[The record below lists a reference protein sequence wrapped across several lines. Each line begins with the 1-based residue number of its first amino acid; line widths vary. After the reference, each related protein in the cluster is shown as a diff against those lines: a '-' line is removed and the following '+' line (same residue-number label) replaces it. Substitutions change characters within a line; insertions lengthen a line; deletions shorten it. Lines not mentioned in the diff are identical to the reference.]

1 MSLQAFMK
9 PETKPELKPELKP
22 QTFEWIDTNERLQE
36 LCEQWSSEKAIALD
50 TEFIRT
56 DTFYPIMGLLQI
68 ADTRGIYLVDPLAI
82 DNKEPLQE
90 LWKNTN
96 VVKIIHSCSE
106 DLEVFNRY
114 LEVLPTP
121 LFDTQVAAAFVGIG
135 SSMGYSNLVELL
147 FGDLIPKDET
157 RSDWLQR
164 PLSDAQLNYA
174 ALDVVHLLPIYHEL
188 TQRLSGRQRLQWV
201 ELECAALIA
210 KASFNDSVAQH
221 YLRIKS
227 AWKLQPKQLAVL
239 KALCSWR
246 EGETRIID
254 IPRNR
259 LIKDSALFDIAQ
271 RLPKTK
277 DQLIELNDVHHRFYS
292 SYGEHCLQ
300 LINDVLA
307 DDSNYPDRLAAPLNA
322 EQRKLFKQLKAHV
335 VEIAEHISLPAE
347 YLIRK
352 KDLEEVVRYPQQTLL
367 YTPKVLK
374 GWREGVITKSLLSIL
389 SHTMNEKDKT

>member
-1 MSLQAFMK
+1 MSLQALM
-9 PETKPELKPELKP
+9 KPELKS
-22 QTFEWIDTNERLQE
+22 QTFEWVDTNERLKQ
-36 LCEQWSSEKAIALD
+36 LCAQWSSEKALALD

-68 ADTRGIYLVDPLAI
+68 ADTQGIYLLDPLAI
-82 DNKEPLQE
+82 NNKEPLQD
-90 LWKNTN
+90 LWKNTA

-188 TQRLSGRQRLQWV
+188 TQRLSDQQRLQWV
-201 ELECAALIA
+201 ELECAALIT
-210 KASFNDSVAQH
+210 KASTSNSVTHH

-246 EGETRIID
+246 ESETRVID

-277 DQLIELNDVHHRFYS
+277 DQLIELNDVNQRFFS

-300 LINDVLA
+300 LIDDVLA
-307 DDSNYPDRLAAPLNA
+307 DDDNYPDRLVAPLNA
-322 EQRKLFKQLKAHV
+322 EQRKLFKQLKTHV
-335 VEIAEHISLPAE
+335 VDVAEKISMPAE
-347 YLIRK
+347 YLVRK
-352 KDLEEVVRYPQQTLL
+352 KELEEIVRYPQQALL
-367 YTPKVLK
+367 FTPKALK
-374 GWREGVITKSLLSIL
+374 GWREAVITKSLLSIL
-389 SHTMNEKDKT
+389 SETINDTDKI

>member
-1 MSLQAFMK
+1 MK
-9 PETKPELKPELKP
+9 SELKPELKS
-22 QTFEWIDTNERLQE
+22 QMFEWIDTNERLEQ
-36 LCEQWSSEKAIALD
+36 LCARWSNEKAIALD

-68 ADTRGIYLVDPLAI
+68 ADTQGIYLIDPLAI
-82 DNKEPLQE
+82 DNKQPLQE
-90 LWKNTN
+90 LWSNTC

-164 PLSDAQLNYA
+164 PLSSAQLNYA

-188 TQRLSGRQRLQWV
+188 TQRLTEQERLQWV
-201 ELECAALIA
+201 ELECAALIT
-210 KASFNDSVAQH
+210 KASTNNSITRH

-239 KALCSWR
+239 KVLCSWR
-246 EGETRIID
+246 EAETRKID

-271 RLPKTK
+271 RLPKNK
-277 DQLIELNDVHHRFYS
+277 DQLIELNDVHQRFTN
-292 SYGEHCLQ
+292 SYGDHCLQ
-300 LINDVLA
+300 LIHTVLA
-307 DDSNYPDRLAAPLNA
+307 DNDNYPDRLDAPLNA
-322 EQRKLFKQLKAHV
+322 QQRKLFKQLKSHV
-335 VEIAEHISLPAE
+335 VEVSDKISLPAE

-352 KDLEEVVRYPQQTLL
+352 NELEEIVRYPQQTLL
-367 YTPKVLK
+367 FTPKALV
-374 GWREGVITKSLLSIL
+374 GWRESVITKSLLSIL
-389 SHTMNEKDKT
+389 SDRMNAEDKA

>member
-1 MSLQAFMK
+1 MSLQSSMK
-9 PETKPELKPELKP
+9 SEIKSDLKPELKP
-22 QTFEWIDTNERLQE
+22 QAFEWVNTNERLQA
-36 LCEQWSSEKAIALD
+36 LCEQWSGQKAIALD

-68 ADTRGIYLVDPLAI
+68 ADTQGIYLVDPLAI
-82 DNKEPLQE
+82 ENKKPLQE
-90 LWKNTN
+90 LWQNTN

-121 LFDTQVAAAFVGIG
+121 LFDTQIAAAFVGIG
-135 SSMGYSNLVELL
+135 SSIGYSNLVELL

-174 ALDVVHLLPIYHEL
+174 ALDVVHLTPIYHEL
-188 TQRLSGRQRLQWV
+188 IERLNSQQRLEWV
-201 ELECAALIA
+201 QLECEALIT
-210 KASFNDSVAQH
+210 KAGSNDSVAQH

-239 KALCSWR
+239 KVLSSWR
-246 EGETRIID
+246 ERETRIVD

-277 DQLIELNDVHHRFYS
+277 EQLVELNDVHHRFS
-292 SYGEHCLQ
+292 NNYGDHCLQ
-300 LINDVLA
+300 LISEVLA
-307 DDSNYPDRLAAPLNA
+307 DENDYPERLSAPLNA

-335 VEIAEHISLPAE
+335 VEAAEKISLPAE
-347 YLIRK
+347 FLIRK
-352 KDLEEVVRYPQQTLL
+352 KELEEIVRHPQQTLL
-367 YTPKVLK
+367 STPKALS
-374 GWREGVITKSLLSIL
+374 GWREDVIAKSLLLVL
-389 SHTMNEKDKT
+389 SETINKKENV

>member
-1 MSLQAFMK
+1 M
-9 PETKPELKPELKP
+9 KPELKS
-22 QTFEWIDTNERLQE
+22 QTFEWVDTNERLKQ
-36 LCEQWSSEKAIALD
+36 LCAQWSSEKALALD

-68 ADTRGIYLVDPLAI
+68 ADTQGIYLLDPLAI
-82 DNKEPLQE
+82 NNKEPLQE
-90 LWKNTN
+90 LWKNTA

-188 TQRLSGRQRLQWV
+188 TQRLSDQQRLQWV
-201 ELECAALIA
+201 ELECAALIT
-210 KASFNDSVAQH
+210 KASTSNSVTHH

-246 EGETRIID
+246 ESETRVID

-277 DQLIELNDVHHRFYS
+277 DQLIELNDVNQRFFS

-300 LINDVLA
+300 LIDDVLA
-307 DDSNYPDRLAAPLNA
+307 DDDNYPDRLVAPLNA
-322 EQRKLFKQLKAHV
+322 EQRKLFKQLKTHV
-335 VEIAEHISLPAE
+335 VDIAEKISMPAE
-347 YLIRK
+347 YLVRK
-352 KDLEEVVRYPQQTLL
+352 KELEEIVRYPQQALL
-367 YTPKVLK
+367 FTPKALK
-374 GWREGVITKSLLSIL
+374 GWREAVITKSLLSIL
-389 SHTMNEKDKT
+389 SETINDTDKI

>member
-1 MSLQAFMK
+1 MSLQALM
-9 PETKPELKPELKP
+9 KPELKS
-22 QTFEWIDTNERLQE
+22 QTFEWVDTNERLKQ
-36 LCEQWSSEKAIALD
+36 LCAQWSSEKALALD

-68 ADTRGIYLVDPLAI
+68 ADTQGIYLLDPLAI
-82 DNKEPLQE
+82 NNKEPLQE
-90 LWKNTN
+90 LWKNTA

-188 TQRLSGRQRLQWV
+188 TQRLSDQQRLQWV
-201 ELECAALIA
+201 ELECAALIT
-210 KASFNDSVAQH
+210 KASTSNSVTHH

-246 EGETRIID
+246 ESETRVID

-277 DQLIELNDVHHRFYS
+277 DQLIELNDVNQRFFS

-300 LINDVLA
+300 LIDDVLA
-307 DDSNYPDRLAAPLNA
+307 DDDNYPDRLVAPLNA
-322 EQRKLFKQLKAHV
+322 EQRKLFKQLKTHV
-335 VEIAEHISLPAE
+335 VDVAEKISMPAE
-347 YLIRK
+347 YLVRK
-352 KDLEEVVRYPQQTLL
+352 KELEEIVRYPQQALL
-367 YTPKVLK
+367 FTPKALK
-374 GWREGVITKSLLSIL
+374 GWREAVITKSLLSIL
-389 SHTMNEKDKT
+389 SETINDTDKI

>member
-1 MSLQAFMK
+1 MSVELSKASS
-9 PETKPELKPELKP
+9 KPELKAPLKP
-22 QTFEWIDTNERLQE
+22 QVFEWVDTNERLTE
-36 LCEQWSSEKAIALD
+36 LCEQWATQKAIALD

-56 DTFYPIMGLLQI
+56 DTFYPIMGLIQI
-68 ADTRGIYLVDPLAI
+68 ADDQGFYLVDPLAI
-82 DNKEPLQE
+82 DNKKPLQG
-90 LWKNTN
+90 LWKNTD

-121 LFDTQVAAAFVGIG
+121 LFDTQIAAAFVGMG
-135 SSMGYSNLVELL
+135 SSMGYSTLVELL
-147 FGDLIPKDET
+147 FGDFIPKDET

-164 PLSDAQLNYA
+164 PLSEAQLNYA

-188 TQRLSGRQRLQWV
+188 IARLNHQQRLDWV
-201 ELECAALIA
+201 VLECEALIA
-210 KASFNDSVAQH
+210 KANSTDSISQH

-239 KALCSWR
+239 KSLSSWR
-246 EGETRIID
+246 ETEARVID

-277 DQLIELNDVHHRFYS
+277 EHLLELNDVHHRFMN

-300 LINDVLA
+300 LIQDVLA
-307 DDSNYPDRLAAPLNA
+307 DENNYPDRLASPLNA
-322 EQRKLFKQLKAHV
+322 EQRKLFKRLKSHV
-335 VEIAEHISLPAE
+335 VEIAEKMALPTE
-347 YLIRK
+347 FLIRK
-352 KDLEEVVRYPQQTLL
+352 KDLEEIVRYPQQ
-367 YTPKVLK
+367 
-374 GWREGVITKSLLSIL
+374 SLLSTPKALCGWRQAIIAESL
-389 SHTMNEKDKT
+389 LDVLQETISNDQSV

>member
-1 MSLQAFMK
+1 M
-9 PETKPELKPELKP
+9 
-22 QTFEWIDTNERLQE
+22 
-36 LCEQWSSEKAIALD
+36 
-50 TEFIRT
+50 
-56 DTFYPIMGLLQI
+56 
-68 ADTRGIYLVDPLAI
+68 
-82 DNKEPLQE
+82 
-90 LWKNTN
+90 
-96 VVKIIHSCSE
+96 
-106 DLEVFNRY
+106 
-114 LEVLPTP
+114 LPTP

-188 TQRLSGRQRLQWV
+188 IQRLNNQQRLQWV

-210 KASFNDSVAQH
+210 KANSNDSVAHH

-239 KALCSWR
+239 KALSSWR
-246 EGETRIID
+246 ERETRKID

-259 LIKDSALFDIAQ
+259 LIKDSALFDISQ
-271 RLPKTK
+271 RLPKNK
-277 DQLIELNDVHHRFYS
+277 DQLIELNDVHHRFFS

-300 LINDVLA
+300 LIDEVLL
-307 DDSNYPDRLAAPLNA
+307 DDSNYPERLAAPLNA
-322 EQRKLFKQLKAHV
+322 EQRKLFKQLKAHI
-335 VEIAEHISLPAE
+335 VETAENISLPAE

-352 KDLEEVVRYPQQTLL
+352 KDLEEIVRYPQQTLL
-367 YTPKVLK
+367 HTPKVLI
-374 GWREGVITKSLLSIL
+374 GWRETVITGSLLSIL
-389 SHTMNEKDKT
+389 SDTINEKV

>member
-1 MSLQAFMK
+1 MSLQALM
-9 PETKPELKPELKP
+9 KPELKS
-22 QTFEWIDTNERLQE
+22 QTFEWVDTNERLKQ
-36 LCEQWSSEKAIALD
+36 LCAQWSSEKALALD

-68 ADTRGIYLVDPLAI
+68 ADTQGIYLLDPLAI
-82 DNKEPLQE
+82 NNKEPLQE
-90 LWKNTN
+90 LWKNTA

-188 TQRLSGRQRLQWV
+188 TQRLSDQQRLQWV
-201 ELECAALIA
+201 ELECAALIT
-210 KASFNDSVAQH
+210 KASTSNSVTHH

-246 EGETRIID
+246 ESETRVID

-277 DQLIELNDVHHRFYS
+277 DQLIELNDVNQRFFS

-300 LINDVLA
+300 LIEDVLA
-307 DDSNYPDRLAAPLNA
+307 DDDNYPDRLVAPLNA
-322 EQRKLFKQLKAHV
+322 EQRKLFKQLKTHV
-335 VEIAEHISLPAE
+335 VDVAEKISMPAE
-347 YLIRK
+347 YLVRK
-352 KDLEEVVRYPQQTLL
+352 KELEEIVRYPQQALL
-367 YTPKVLK
+367 FTPKALK
-374 GWREGVITKSLLSIL
+374 GWREAVITKSLLSIL
-389 SHTMNEKDKT
+389 SETINDTDKI

>member
-1 MSLQAFMK
+1 MK
-9 PETKPELKPELKP
+9 SELKPELKS
-22 QTFEWIDTNERLQE
+22 QMFEWIDTNERLEQ
-36 LCEQWSSEKAIALD
+36 LCARWSNEKAIALD

-68 ADTRGIYLVDPLAI
+68 ADTQGIYLIDPLAI
-82 DNKEPLQE
+82 DNKQPLQE
-90 LWKNTN
+90 LWSNTC

-164 PLSDAQLNYA
+164 PLSSAQLNYA

-188 TQRLSGRQRLQWV
+188 TQRLTGQERLQWV
-201 ELECAALIA
+201 ELECAALIT
-210 KASFNDSVAQH
+210 KASTNNSITRH

-239 KALCSWR
+239 KVLCSWR
-246 EGETRIID
+246 EAETRKID

-271 RLPKTK
+271 RLPKNK
-277 DQLIELNDVHHRFYS
+277 DQLIELNDVHQRFTNT
-292 SYGEHCLQ
+292 YGDHCLQ
-300 LINDVLA
+300 LIHTVLA
-307 DDSNYPDRLAAPLNA
+307 DNDNYPDRLDAPLNA
-322 EQRKLFKQLKAHV
+322 QQRKLFKQLKSHV
-335 VEIAEHISLPAE
+335 VEVSDKISLPAE

-352 KDLEEVVRYPQQTLL
+352 NQLEEIVRYPQQTLL
-367 YTPKVLK
+367 FTPKALV
-374 GWREGVITKSLLSIL
+374 GWRESVITKSLLSIL
-389 SHTMNEKDKT
+389 SDRMNAEDKA

>member
-1 MSLQAFMK
+1 MK
-9 PETKPELKPELKP
+9 SELKPELKS
-22 QTFEWIDTNERLQE
+22 QMFEWIDTNERLEQ
-36 LCEQWSSEKAIALD
+36 LCARWSNEKAIALD

-68 ADTRGIYLVDPLAI
+68 ADTQGIYLIDPLAI
-82 DNKEPLQE
+82 DNKQPLQE
-90 LWKNTN
+90 LWSNTC

-164 PLSDAQLNYA
+164 PLSSAQLNYA

-188 TQRLSGRQRLQWV
+188 TQRLTEQERLQWV
-201 ELECAALIA
+201 ELECAALIT
-210 KASFNDSVAQH
+210 KASTNNSITRH

-239 KALCSWR
+239 KVLCSWR
-246 EGETRIID
+246 EAETRKID

-271 RLPKTK
+271 RLPKNK
-277 DQLIELNDVHHRFYS
+277 DQLIELNDVHQRFTN
-292 SYGEHCLQ
+292 SYGDHCLQ
-300 LINDVLA
+300 LIHTVLA
-307 DDSNYPDRLAAPLNA
+307 DNDNYPDRLDAPLNA
-322 EQRKLFKQLKAHV
+322 QQRKLFKQLKSHV
-335 VEIAEHISLPAE
+335 VEVSDKISLPAE

-352 KDLEEVVRYPQQTLL
+352 NELEEIVRYPQQTLL
-367 YTPKVLK
+367 FTPKVLV
-374 GWREGVITKSLLSIL
+374 GWRESVITKSLLSIL
-389 SHTMNEKDKT
+389 SDRMNAEDKA

>member
-1 MSLQAFMK
+1 MK
-9 PETKPELKPELKP
+9 SEIKPELKP
-22 QTFEWIDTNERLQE
+22 QAFEWVNTNERLQA
-36 LCEQWSSEKAIALD
+36 LCLQWATQKAIALD

-68 ADTRGIYLVDPLAI
+68 ADTEGIYLVDPLAI
-82 DNKEPLQE
+82 ENKKPLQD
-90 LWKNTN
+90 LWENTG

-135 SSMGYSNLVELL
+135 SSIGYSNLVELL

-164 PLSDAQLNYA
+164 PLSNAQLNYA

-188 TQRLSGRQRLQWV
+188 IERLNTQQRLQWV
-201 ELECAALIA
+201 ELECEALIA
-210 KASFNDSVAQH
+210 KASSNDSVAQH

-239 KALCSWR
+239 KALSSWR
-246 EGETRIID
+246 ERETRVID

-277 DQLIELNDVHHRFYS
+277 EQLVELNDVHHRFLN
-292 SYGEHCLQ
+292 SYGERCLE
-300 LINDVLA
+300 LINEVLA
-307 DDSNYPDRLAAPLNA
+307 DEDDYPERLAAPLNA
-322 EQRKLFKQLKAHV
+322 EERKLFKQLKAHA
-335 VEIAEHISLPAE
+335 VEISEKISLPAE
-347 YLIRK
+347 FLIRK
-352 KDLEEVVRYPQQTLL
+352 KELEEIVRHPQQTLL
-367 YTPKVLK
+367 STPKILR
-374 GWREGVITKSLLSIL
+374 GWREEIITQTLLGVLSEAINTKENI
-389 SHTMNEKDKT
+389 

>member
-1 MSLQAFMK
+1 MK
-9 PETKPELKPELKP
+9 SENKPELKP
-22 QTFEWIDTNERLQE
+22 QAFEWVNTNERLQE
-36 LCEQWSSEKAIALD
+36 LCLQWSAQKAIALD

-68 ADTRGIYLVDPLAI
+68 ADTQGIYLVDPLAI
-82 DNKEPLQE
+82 ENTKPLQD
-90 LWKNTN
+90 LWKNTG

-106 DLEVFNRY
+106 DLEVFSRY
-114 LEVLPTP
+114 LEALPTP

-135 SSMGYSNLVELL
+135 SSIGYSNLVEFL

-188 TQRLSGRQRLQWV
+188 IERLNTQQRLQWV
-201 ELECAALIA
+201 ELECEALIA
-210 KASFNDSVAQH
+210 KASSNDSVAQH

-239 KALCSWR
+239 KALSSWR
-246 EGETRIID
+246 ERETRVVD

-277 DQLIELNDVHHRFYS
+277 EQLVELNDVHHRFLH
-292 SYGEHCLQ
+292 SYGDHCLQ
-300 LINDVLA
+300 LVTNVLA
-307 DDSNYPDRLAAPLNA
+307 DEDDYPERLAAPLNA
-322 EQRKLFKQLKAHV
+322 EERKLFKQLKAHV
-335 VEIAEHISLPAE
+335 VEIAEKISLPAE
-347 YLIRK
+347 FLIRK
-352 KDLEEVVRYPQQTLL
+352 KELEEIVRHPQQTLL
-367 YTPKVLK
+367 STPKVLG
-374 GWREGVITKSLLSIL
+374 GWREEIITKSLLSIL
-389 SHTMNEKDKT
+389 SETVNKKENS

>member
-1 MSLQAFMK
+1 
-9 PETKPELKPELKP
+9 
-22 QTFEWIDTNERLQE
+22 
-36 LCEQWSSEKAIALD
+36 
-50 TEFIRT
+50 
-56 DTFYPIMGLLQI
+56 
-68 ADTRGIYLVDPLAI
+68 VDPLAI

-90 LWKNTN
+90 LWKNTR

-164 PLSDAQLNYA
+164 PLSEAQLNYA

-188 TQRLSGRQRLQWV
+188 TQRLSDQQRQQWV
-201 ELECAALIA
+201 ELECAALIV
-210 KASFNDSVAQH
+210 KAGSNNSVTHH

-246 EGETRIID
+246 ESETRIID

-277 DQLIELNDVHHRFYS
+277 DQLTELNDVHNRFYT

-335 VEIAEHISLPAE
+335 VEISEHISLPAE

-352 KDLEEVVRYPQQTLL
+352 KDLEEVARYPQQTLL
-367 YTPKVLK
+367 YTPKALV
-374 GWREGVITKSLLSIL
+374 GWREDVITKSLLSIL
-389 SHTMNEKDKT
+389 SSTIKEKDKA

>member
-1 MSLQAFMK
+1 M
-9 PETKPELKPELKP
+9 KPELKS
-22 QTFEWIDTNERLQE
+22 QTFEWVDTNERLKQ
-36 LCEQWSSEKAIALD
+36 LCAQWSSEKALALD

-68 ADTRGIYLVDPLAI
+68 ADTQGIYLLDPLAI
-82 DNKEPLQE
+82 NNKEPLQE
-90 LWKNTN
+90 LWKNTA

-188 TQRLSGRQRLQWV
+188 TQRLSDQQRLQWV
-201 ELECAALIA
+201 ELECAALIT
-210 KASFNDSVAQH
+210 KASTSNSVTHH

-246 EGETRIID
+246 ESETRVID

-277 DQLIELNDVHHRFYS
+277 DQLIELNDVNQRFFS

-300 LINDVLA
+300 LIDDVLA
-307 DDSNYPDRLAAPLNA
+307 DDDNYPDRLVAPLNA
-322 EQRKLFKQLKAHV
+322 EQRKLFKQLKTHV
-335 VEIAEHISLPAE
+335 VDVAEKISMPAE
-347 YLIRK
+347 YLVRK
-352 KDLEEVVRYPQQTLL
+352 KELEEIVRYPQQALL
-367 YTPKVLK
+367 FTPKALK
-374 GWREGVITKSLLSIL
+374 GWREAVITKSLLSIL
-389 SHTMNEKDKT
+389 SETINDTDKI